1 MQKVL
6 KKRKYEEKVFFSGL
20 RSEMKRVTARTHW
33 SNGRLWTVVFLTRV
47 SLLHCNKA
55 IIKYYYALYSPK
67 CFTVD
72 WLSVWLDWQTHN
84 CPSTQSPMSPTSTS
98 KHKSLSNVSL
108 LNTGILLN
116 CIIIAEF
123 IVELETLLIHF
134 PSIFLLLLPSQEHL
148 QDGQQ
153 WLAHRV
159 WVDT

>member
-1 MQKVL
+1 MR
-6 KKRKYEEKVFFSGL
+6 KKYSFQWFHASGL
-20 RSEMKRVTARTHW
+20 RSGMKHATARTHW

-47 SLLHCNKA
+47 SLLHCNTA
-55 IIKYYYALYSPK
+55 IIKYYYALYSLK

-84 CPSTQSPMSPTSTS
+84 CPSTQSPMSLTSTS

-108 LNTGILLN
+108 LNTVLLN
-116 CIIIAEF
+116 CIIIAKF

-134 PSIFLLLLPSQEHL
+134 ASIFLLLLLSQEHL